1 MKTLEVSVDRWMKK
15 MWYAYMCVYVTNE
28 ILFIQ
33 EKKEIL
39 LFVTTWMDLE
49 NIMLIKIHA
58 PDIESQY
65 HMISLMCGS

>member
-1 MKTLEVSVDRWMKK
+1 
-15 MWYAYMCVYVTNE
+15 MCVYVTNE